1 MTGGRAPG
9 QRDSCGPAQRAVTRL
24 AMTWLAAAT
33 LLSAAAVAG
42 FVTTTAGARG
52 PARPGAQRPAR
63 VSASS
68 GTPTVWLCRPGAAA
82 DPCVSSLT
90 TSVVQAS
97 GATRV
102 VQSQADLSPPY
113 DCFYVYPTVSKQK
126 SANANLEV
134 QKTEVAAAIYEASRF
149 STVCR
154 VWAPMYRQVTLA
166 ELAAHPDLDVPAA
179 ATATAYLS
187 LRSGFEDYLEHD
199 NVGRPLIFIGHSQ
212 GAAMLILLLERLVD
226 DDPTLRDR
234 LVLAVI
240 LGGNVEV
247 KTGSLTGGSFSH
259 IPLCDRSGEAGCVI
273 AYSTFPGAPPAGSL
287 FGRPGQGVSLQ
298 SGQTARTGLQVACV
312 NPAAL
317 GGGAAP
323 LDSYFPPQ
331 GGVSTPWVEYPG
343 LYTARCEHS
352 DGATWLQ
359 VAKAT
364 GASDH
369 RPVVTEID
377 GPDWGFHPYDAS
389 LALGNLVTDVA
400 AAEASWSKESRSG

>member
-1 MTGGRAPG
+1 MVGGAAPWQRNGRGSARRAAA
-9 QRDSCGPAQRAVTRL
+9 RMAVTRL
-24 AMTWLAAAT
+24 AGA

-42 FVTTTAGARG
+42 FVVTQAGAG
-52 PARPGAQRPAR
+52 EPARPGAHRPAR

-68 GTPTVWLCRPGAAA
+68 RTPAVWLCRPGAAA

-90 TSVVQAS
+90 TTVVRAS
-97 GATRV
+97 GATSV
-102 VQSQADLSPPY
+102 VQSEADSSSRY
-113 DCFYVYPTVSKQK
+113 DCFYVYPTVSRQNA
-126 SANANLEV
+126 ANANLKV

-149 STVCR
+149 SAVCR
-154 VWAPMYRQVTLA
+154 VWAPVYRQVTLA
-166 ELAAHPDLDVPAA
+166 GLAAHPDLDIPAA
-179 ATATAYLS
+179 DTATAYQS
-187 LRSGFEDYLEHD
+187 LRSGFEDYLAHD
-199 NVGRPLIFIGHSQ
+199 NDGRPLIFIGHSQ

-247 KTGSLTGGSFSH
+247 KVGSLVGGSFSH

-273 AYSTFPGAPPAGSL
+273 AYSTFPDAPPAGSL

-298 SGQTARTGLQVACV
+298 SGQKARTGLQVACV

-317 GGGAAP
+317 GGSAAP
-323 LDSYFPPQ
+323 LDSYFPPE

-343 LYTARCEHS
+343 LYTARCEHG

-369 RPVVTEID
+369 RPVVTEVD
-377 GPDWGFHPYDAS
+377 GPDWGFHPYDLN

-400 AAEASWSKESRSG
+400 AAEASWSKEPRSG